1 MIALPITVLVIVWVL
16 SVVAGRWYR
25 DEDRQTARFLGRT
38 ANFVLAAVA
47 IGALYPTNT
56 WDYYPYLLL
65 AICAIF
71 YTIVRYGS
79 GISDHSSKFISLA
92 GDIGWAILVSGALF
106 GFSRLLYLP
115 FTQWFAQGY
124 NEVTLWE
131 GAKSPLWSYITHWGL
146 FLFAIVSWLTW
157 ETIDWMAST
166 PVSALRKLS
175 KYQVVIQG
183 IVVIL
188 IAGLITLALSGVSIG
203 WVALSVAAWAG
214 ILIIRPALPDV
225 KRLVLFFIGTGMALT
240 LLVEVV
246 VLKGDIGRMNTVFKF
261 YLQAWTLL
269 SISAAASFAW
279 LLSIIEKKWSAGLKI
294 AWQMGI
300 SILIAIALLFPL
312 LATIDKVRDRI
323 SILTPHTLD
332 GIAYMEYSKYNDQGR
347 ELELKEDSAAIR
359 WLQDNVQGSP
369 VILEGYTPEY
379 RWGGRYS
386 INTGLPA
393 VIGWNWHQRQ
403 QRGVVDSDW
412 VTQRVD
418 EVNRIYN
425 TLNKN
430 EVENFINRY
439 DVSYIIVGQLEHA
452 YYSIVGLSKFDAW
465 NGDLWEKVFE
475 QGQTVIYKVR
485 K

>member
-1 MIALPITVLVIVWVL
+1 LL
-16 SVVAGRWYR
+16 SV
-25 DEDRQTARFLGRT
+25 
-38 ANFVLAAVA
+38 
-47 IGALYPTNT
+47 
-56 WDYYPYLLL
+56 
-65 AICAIF
+65 
-71 YTIVRYGS
+71 
-79 GISDHSSKFISLA
+79 
-92 GDIGWAILVSGALF
+92 
-106 GFSRLLYLP
+106 
-115 FTQWFAQGY
+115 
-124 NEVTLWE
+124 
-131 GAKSPLWSYITHWGL
+131 
-146 FLFAIVSWLTW
+146 
-157 ETIDWMAST
+157 
-166 PVSALRKLS
+166 
-175 KYQVVIQG
+175 
-183 IVVIL
+183 
-188 IAGLITLALSGVSIG
+188 
-203 WVALSVAAWAG
+203 
-214 ILIIRPALPDV
+214 
-225 KRLVLFFIGTGMALT
+225 
-240 LLVEVV
+240 
-246 VLKGDIGRMNTVFKF
+246 
-261 YLQAWTLL
+261 
-269 SISAAASFAW
+269 
-279 LLSIIEKKWSAGLKI
+279 IEKKWLAGWKI

-300 SILIAIALLFPL
+300 SVLIAIALLFPL

-430 EVENFINRY
+430 EVGNFINRY